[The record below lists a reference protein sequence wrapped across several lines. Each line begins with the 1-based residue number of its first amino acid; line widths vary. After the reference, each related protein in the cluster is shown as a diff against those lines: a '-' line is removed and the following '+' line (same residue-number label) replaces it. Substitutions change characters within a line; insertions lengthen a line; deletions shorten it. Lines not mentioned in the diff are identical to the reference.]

1 MAKIYSTH
9 VDSIFNKFMPTN
21 SWGTFIFTTLD
32 FVLIVTVGSVVK
44 KSLLN
49 HEATRLKAFILNPC
63 FFPTFVS

>member
-9 VDSIFNKFMPTN
+9 VDSIFNKFMPTK

-32 FVLIVTVGSVVK
+32 FVFIVTAGSVVK
-44 KSLLN
+44 KSLWN

-63 FFPTFVS
+63 FLPTFVS